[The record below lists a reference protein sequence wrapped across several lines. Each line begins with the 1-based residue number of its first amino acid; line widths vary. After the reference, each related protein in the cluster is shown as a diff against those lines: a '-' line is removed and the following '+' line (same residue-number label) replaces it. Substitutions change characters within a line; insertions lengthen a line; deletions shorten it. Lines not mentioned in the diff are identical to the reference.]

1 MKNSYTILDLA
12 LILINCFSWSTARD
26 LMYTRRW
33 LLMCKVCKLILSLFC
48 DLFLSGRIVFHRSL
62 RNIDEHFVVDIA
74 ECMLN
79 FELKKLV
86 SPLKFFLDS
95 AFWFC
100 TPLLTLQFQF
110 FTSKTIENNT
120 SIGSFLVLSKKW

>member
-1 MKNSYTILDLA
+1 MINSYGILDLA
-12 LILINCFSWSTARD
+12 LILIYCFSWSTARD

-33 LLMCKVCKLILSLFC
+33 WLMCKVIKLILSLFC

-62 RNIDEHFVVDIA
+62 RNIDEHLVIDIA

-86 SPLKFFLDS
+86 SPS
-95 AFWFC
+95 N
-100 TPLLTLQFQF
+100 
-110 FTSKTIENNT
+110 S
-120 SIGSFLVLSKKW
+120 S